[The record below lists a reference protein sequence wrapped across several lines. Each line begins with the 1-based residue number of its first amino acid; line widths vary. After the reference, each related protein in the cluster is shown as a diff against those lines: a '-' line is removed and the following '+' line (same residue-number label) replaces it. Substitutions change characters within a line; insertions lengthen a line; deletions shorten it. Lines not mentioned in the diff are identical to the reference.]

1 MKKNKLK
8 LMLTSLILSTSIL
21 TNFQPVFAYTDKIF
35 ELPTENNNAYLNFS
49 KEILSKY
56 NSLEPNSII
65 KTSYGYIVFSRD
77 MGGHNYYS
85 YSRLTKV
92 YTDETKIDNYN
103 MESNYKFIRDWT
115 DTHYLI
121 HSVINKKVYLS
132 KVSKESFYDKEEIY
146 INGKINNYSDNLN
159 LLDFVALNDNNII
172 MVMSDYNQ
180 TDGTGEISFVK
191 LDENFNLISKVDY
204 PLTAEGVQNLNSTG
218 INMLKDENENIVVN
232 FENKLISVTKDLNEN
247 FNKNIEIEETILDI
261 TAKNNEIFVITKNN
275 ISKYDNNCN
284 LVNTVK
290 VLRNSDTSD
299 NAQLVRIIN
308 DEIIVLSQMKNEEG
322 KYLGVLDVYDN
333 NLKLKDTKEILVN
346 NSSITFSDLIVDE
359 NNNLVII
366 GKMDGGENYDYGF
379 VINVSLG
386 EPKKSR
392 NIRVNAEIQPSYSLA
407 VDTNHLDFGDISP
420 LKNKIKTLNV
430 NVKSN
435 IDYDMWINGG
445 LINWNGTKE
454 IPLSINVNNNGFQPF
469 ERQTYYD
476 EYDYDEYELP
486 IVTEEKP
493 TEGKNYKIDFK
504 TNTNW
509 NTEVNYYSGIVKIS
523 ILPTG
528 HIRLEE

>member
-8 LMLTSLILSTSIL
+8 LILTSLILSTSIL
-21 TNFQPVFAYTDKIF
+21 TNFQPVFAHTDKPF

-49 KEILSKY
+49 KEILDEY
-56 NSLEPNSII
+56 GSLEPNSII
-65 KTSYGYIVFSRD
+65 KTSYGYIVFSRAIE
-77 MGGHNYYS
+77 GYNYNY
-85 YSRLTKV
+85 LTKV
-92 YTDETKIDNYN
+92 YTDETRIYN
-103 MESNYKFIRDWT
+103 ESIKSNYKFIRDWT

-121 HSVINKKVYLS
+121 HSVISKEIYLS
-132 KVSKESFYDKEEIY
+132 KVSKEYFYDKEEIY
-146 INGKINNYSDNLN
+146 INRKINNYSDNLN

-299 NAQLVRIIN
+299 NVQLVRIID

-430 NVKSN
+430 NTKSN
-435 IDYDMWINGG
+435 IDYDMWIENHTG
-445 LINWNGTKE
+445 LRDWYGTEE

-469 ERQTYYD
+469 ERQAYQITA
-476 EYDYDEYELP
+476 
-486 IVTEEKP
+486 EEKP
-493 TEGKNYKIDFK
+493 TESKDYKIDFK
-504 TNTNW
+504 TNANW
-509 NTEVNYYSGIVKIS
+509 NTEVDRYEGVVTIS
-523 ILPTG
+523 ICPAGHHYTG
-528 HIRLEE
+528 PMPD